1 MQPLGR
7 NNRHPFDGKPET
19 HEVADENGNPEFHLS
34 ARVLT
39 PLRAK
44 AADALG
50 NAAAATATV
59 VGLLY
64 VMNNDPSVIALACAG
79 SIWFLRPVFQ
89 RLGREALKR
98 HVRMLVTREEFRF
111 RTWSGWVAFDR
122 ALQHRFALVLH
133 DRARWERDQHE
144 LESQKAQQR
153 RKIVQPRRYY
163 QESYHLCYE
172 LLGQR
177 NDITEIFGRPEAQAV
192 LTRLRAIDE
201 VINARAKRGDGTALN
216 PGDQWVEQPGAIPEA
231 PDR

>member
-1 MQPLGR
+1 MEPLGS
-7 NNRHPFDGKPET
+7 NNRHPFDGIPQT
-19 HEVADENGNPEFHLS
+19 HEVTDENGNPEFHVS

-44 AADALG
+44 AADTLG
-50 NAAAATATV
+50 NAAAATATILS
-59 VGLLY
+59 LLY
-64 VMNNDPSVIALACAG
+64 VINNNPSAITVACAG
-79 SIWFLRPVFQ
+79 SVWFLSPVFE

-98 HVRMLVTREEFRF
+98 RVRMLVTREEFRF
-111 RTWSGWVAFDR
+111 RTWRGWVAFDR

-133 DRARWERDQHE
+133 DRARQERDQHE
-144 LESQKAQQR
+144 LESQKAQQQ
-153 RKIVQPRRYY
+153 RKIVQKRRYY
-163 QESYHLCYE
+163 QESYHFCYE

-177 NDITEIFGRPEAQAV
+177 NDITEIFGRPDAQAV

-231 PDR
+231 ADR